1 MIEPLTSTRHGGSD
15 MAPGSP
21 SSTERSERA
30 RPSPNGLVGVGVV
43 VRDAWQRVLLGLGH
57 NGRWE
62 LPGGKVDAG
71 EGFEQTAA
79 RELAEETGLLADA
92 ADVRIGAVLV
102 GVAAD
107 FAHVTAAAYVERFTG
122 AAEVREPDKIAR
134 WQWFEVDALPADFFA
149 PSAAVLQSW
158 MPELGLPSDTF
169 RSYAAGRA
177 GGPRQGPL
185 EA

>member
-1 MIEPLTSTRHGGSD
+1 

-21 SSTERSERA
+21 SPAERSARA

-43 VRDAWQRVLLGLGH
+43 VRDARQRVLLGLGH
-57 NGRWE
+57 DGRWE

-92 ADVRIGAVLV
+92 TDVRIGAVLV
-102 GVAAD
+102 DVAAD
-107 FAHVTAAAYVERFTG
+107 IAHVTAAAYVERFTG
-122 AAEVREPDKIAR
+122 AAEVREPDKIVR
-134 WQWFEVDALPADFFA
+134 WQWFEVDALPAGLFA

-158 MPELGLPSDTF
+158 LPELGLPSDTF
-169 RSYAAGRA
+169 RSYAAGHPGGPPA
-177 GGPRQGPL
+177 GPRQGHCHCHCHV
-185 EA
+185 EG

>member
-1 MIEPLTSTRHGGSD
+1 

-21 SSTERSERA
+21 SPIERSARA

-43 VRDAWQRVLLGLGH
+43 VRDARRRVLLGLGH
-57 NGRWE
+57 DGQWE

-79 RELAEETGLLADA
+79 RELAEETGLIADS

-107 FAHVTAAAYVERFTG
+107 LAHVTAAAYVERFTG
-122 AAEVREPDKIAR
+122 AAEVREPDKIVR
-134 WQWFEVDALPADFFA
+134 WQWFETDVLPAGLFA
-149 PSAAVLQSW
+149 PSAAVLRSW
-158 MPELGLPSDTF
+158 FPELGLAEGAF
-169 RSYAAGRA
+169 RSYADGRT
-177 GGPRQGPL
+177 GGSRQGPL
-185 EA
+185 DA